1 MPQQEPWGGDLHLPH
16 WLRHVLHR
24 PDPPEDTPERAHE
37 ARQPQEMPTVA
48 QNADRAIV
56 GPMSSLYVEGR
67 QARKKA
73 SPRGD
78 KR

>member
-1 MPQQEPWGGDLHLPH
+1 MPQQEPWGGDLHLPR
-16 WLRHVLHR
+16 WLRQMLHR
-24 PDPPEDTPERAHE
+24 PDPPADTPERAHE
-37 ARQPQEMPTVA
+37 ARQPQETPTVG
-48 QNADRAIV
+48 QNADRAIAGSV
-56 GPMSSLYVEGR
+56 TEIYWEGR

>member
-1 MPQQEPWGGDLHLPH
+1 MPQQPWGGDVHMPR
-16 WLRHVLHR
+16 WMRRALHR
-24 PDPPEDTPERAHE
+24 PAPPPDTPEAAHE
-37 ARQPQEMPTVA
+37 KRKPQDMPTVA
-48 QNADRAIV
+48 QNADRALV
-56 GPMSSLYVEGR
+56 GSLSELYVEGR

>member
-1 MPQQEPWGGDLHLPH
+1 MPQEPWGGDLHMPR

-24 PDPPEDTPERAHE
+24 PEPAGDTPEAAHE
-37 ARQPQEMPTVA
+37 KRKPQDMPSVA
-48 QNADRAIV
+48 QNADRAAV

-67 QARKKA
+67 GARRKA